1 MQLLVLQSLQRTAR
15 LLHPAHAVP
24 TLGHSFLR
32 AQRTDRFAPGALFFS
47 FRVLFAFTSLV
58 TVEGLTPASR
68 AIFRAE
74 SPLRMPSSMIT
85 LLSLSMCFLLPS
97 LIAVSLPAG
106 ASSSKRDARGKR
118 GQDGCGIRPAP
129 NFFCGRCTTWC
140 NRIAFRNSIH
150 ETSAFSSG
158 ERLVEEALCR
168 HHALQGI
175 VQDAVLACKVEADV
189 AALRMLEEVGGRNAR
204 HTDTAC
210 KLEREA
216 GV

>member
-150 ETSAFSSG
+150 DAHAEGIRRDDGRDIVPDKGLLCAG
-158 ERLVEEALCR
+158 ALVCL
-168 HHALQGI
+168 HAG
-175 VQDAVLACKVEADV
+175 V
-189 AALRMLEEVGGRNAR
+189 VGGS
-204 HTDTAC
+204 T
-210 KLEREA
+210 EA
-216 GV
+216 VFEKRCCDLFGALPRPAVDDA